1 MPDVGFIPLT
11 KGHAFYL
18 RVYILQNMI
27 HQYWKQNLIVTGVT
41 YIFVSKTNKSTLQF
55 FMYLVVSTEL
65 PNHFNFS
72 APVEAAAISRLTEIS
87 KQMHLT

>member
-1 MPDVGFIPLT
+1 
-11 KGHAFYL
+11 
-18 RVYILQNMI
+18 
-27 HQYWKQNLIVTGVT
+27 
-41 YIFVSKTNKSTLQF
+41 
-55 FMYLVVSTEL
+55 MYLVVSTEL